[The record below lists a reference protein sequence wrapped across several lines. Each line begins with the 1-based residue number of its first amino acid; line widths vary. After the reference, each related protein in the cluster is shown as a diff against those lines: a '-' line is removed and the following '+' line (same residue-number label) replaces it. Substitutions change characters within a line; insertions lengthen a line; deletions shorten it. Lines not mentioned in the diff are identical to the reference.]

1 MYIVVTVV
9 VHLKY
14 LISYISPDDT
24 IFMLKLCNSNY
35 LILYFSEMFGLSLIM
50 TDVDESG
57 PAWSCGIRPGRNYN

>member
-1 MYIVVTVV
+1 MYVVVTIV

-14 LISYISPDDT
+14 YYY
-24 IFMLKLCNSNY
+24 Y